1 MTRESE
7 ALGTRRL
14 LIMESPL
21 IEAQDR
27 NGGKVYLMKGKIFSS
42 GSVVLLVLLA
52 SAWAAD
58 VTGKW
63 IARSSGQQGDFE
75 ITLVF
80 KVDGTKVTGT
90 LDNSQMPGEVV
101 INEGRLNGDEI
112 SFFIVRKMGETEMKV
127 GWKGKIAGD
136 EIRFTRE
143 IQGGMMG
150 GPGGAGTPAAQEII
164 TAKRSK

>member
-1 MTRESE
+1 MRKKQKEF
-7 ALGTRRL
+7 LNR
-14 LIMESPL
+14 L
-21 IEAQDR
+21 IEIQNR
-27 NGGKVYLMKGKIFSS
+27 KRGMVYLMKGKIFSS

-63 IARSSGQQGDFE
+63 IARSSSEQGDFE

-90 LDNSQMPGEVV
+90 LDNSQMPGEVA
-101 INEGRLNGDEI
+101 INEGKLNGDEL

-150 GPGGAGTPAAQEII
+150 GPGGGVGAPAAQEII
-164 TAKRSK
+164 VAKRAK

>member
-1 MTRESE
+1 MTRKSE

-14 LIMESPL
+14 PVIESPL
-21 IEAQDR
+21 IETQDR
-27 NGGKVYLMKGKIFSS
+27 NGGEVYLMKGKIFSS
-42 GSVVLLVLLA
+42 GSAVLLVLLA

-80 KVDGTKVTGT
+80 KVEGTKVTGT
-90 LDNSQMPGEVV
+90 LDNSQMPGEVA
-101 INEGRLNGDEI
+101 INEGKLNGDEL

-150 GPGGAGTPAAQEII
+150 GPGGGGAPTAQEII
-164 TAKRSK
+164 TAKRAK

>member
-1 MTRESE
+1 
-7 ALGTRRL
+7 
-14 LIMESPL
+14 
-21 IEAQDR
+21 
-27 NGGKVYLMKGKIFSS
+27 MKGKIFSS
-42 GSVVLLVLLA
+42 GAVVLLVLLA
-52 SAWAAD
+52 SAWATD

-63 IARSSGQQGDFE
+63 IARSSSQQGDFE

-80 KVDGTKVTGT
+80 GVDGTKVTGT

-101 INEGRLNGDEI
+101 INEGKLSGDEI

-127 GWKGKIAGD
+127 VWKGKIAGD

-150 GPGGAGTPAAQEII
+150 GPGGGGTPAAQEII
-164 TAKRSK
+164 IAKRAK